1 MEENKT
7 KLFRSESLPT
17 FEKEEKIIKP
27 RRLEGG
33 FKRLTTRKD
42 ILLYVIFPKIL
53 IIKLKNIE
61 NMKIRLQILNTT
73 ILIQLN
79 G

>member
-7 KLFRSESLPT
+7 KLFRSQSLPT

-33 FKRLTTRKD
+33 LKRLSTRED

-53 IIKLKNIE
+53 IKLKNIE